1 MRLESLPLLILAAA
15 CLVVGCGLITYS
27 ALSLEDTPV
36 RRLFLRYAGR
46 LDRHSGFLLMSQSGR
61 EIARM
66 QVIAGAPVAAFS
78 IVARSPGLALVAVAI
93 FAIPPF
99 VLWKRHEARVAQ
111 LERQLGTW
119 LLMLTNALKATSSVG
134 EAIASTVAL
143 VPKPFSEEVD
153 LLVKE
158 IRLGAPLDRAVSAL
172 ARRINSTVVSGA
184 LSTIIVARRTG
195 GDLPKTLERASAALR
210 ESARLEGVLRTKT
223 AEGRGQ
229 VTVLASVP
237 FVLCVIIAWLDRSWF
252 DPMIHHPIGK
262 GILLSCAGAWIFAT
276 GWAHHIIKA
285 DL

>member
-1 MRLESLPLLILAAA
+1 MRLESIPLLILTAA
-15 CLVVGCGLITYS
+15 LLFVSCGLITYLVLS
-27 ALSLEDTPV
+27 AEDSAA
-36 RRLFLRYAGR
+36 RRLFRRYTHR
-46 LDRHSGFLLMSQSGR
+46 LDRHSGFLLMSRTGT
-61 EIARM
+61 EVARM
-66 QVIAGAPVAAFS
+66 QLIVGAPVAAFS
-78 IVARSPGLALVAVAI
+78 LVARSPALTLVAAAI
-93 FAIPPF
+93 FVIPPF

-111 LERQLGTW
+111 LERQLDTW
-119 LLMLTNALKATSSVG
+119 LLMLANALKATSSVG

-158 IRLGAPLDRAVSAL
+158 IRLGAPLDRAVTAL

-229 VTVLASVP
+229 VLVLASVP
-237 FVLCVIIAWLDRSWF
+237 FVLCVIISWLDRSWF

-262 GILLSCAGAWIFAT
+262 GILLSCAAAWMFAT
-276 GWAHHIIKA
+276 GWAHHIVKA